1 MGEVLRNSASDPG
14 GKGRA
19 DTGDGELR
27 GRRSLQSNLL
37 YGCLIEA
44 AANLAK
50 KHEPAVW
57 QELLDYMSS
66 SRGRIRVWVPLA
78 YPRIHPDAL
87 NEEQRRDEQRRREAN
102 VKIWIA
108 KRDGLID
115 NTPAA
120 VVWPEAEKIVNRLQE
135 ILFLAY
141 QRCEI
146 TIFIVKGMG
155 TKPLSSK
162 VLHTE
167 DVSWCELAFP
177 FDFAEN
183 TVKCD
188 GQPYKVADVVIEV
201 DAATPDPER
210 KEATASAPPAILS
223 RTSPKKS
230 ATYPKIDQAI
240 TATYDKAKAAGEKS
254 PNLIEI
260 IAPVQ
265 AILRAEGYEA
275 SGRQIQKL
283 AAADQHK
290 IRRRKIGP
298 TVANEKR
305 RLQRL
310 GE

>member
-1 MGEVLRNSASDPG
+1 MGEVLRISTSDPG
-14 GKGRA
+14 VKGRA
-19 DTGDGELR
+19 DTGGGELR
-27 GRRSLQSNLL
+27 ERRSLQSNLL

-44 AANLAK
+44 AVNLAK

-66 SRGRIRVWVPLA
+66 TTRGRLRVWFPLA
-78 YPRIHPDAL
+78 HPHIHPDAL
-87 NEEQRRDEQRRREAN
+87 NEEQRREEQRRREAN

-115 NTPAA
+115 DTPAA

-146 TIFIVKGMG
+146 TIFIVKGTG
-155 TKPLSSK
+155 TEPLSSK

-201 DAATPDPER
+201 DAAAPDPER
-210 KEATASAPPAILS
+210 KEATASAPPAIL
-223 RTSPKKS
+223 KS
-230 ATYPKIDQAI
+230 ATYRKIDQAI
-240 TATYDKAKAAGEKS
+240 TATYDEAEAAGEKS
-254 PNLIEI
+254 PNLTEI

-310 GE
+310 EE

>member
-1 MGEVLRNSASDPG
+1 
-14 GKGRA
+14 
-19 DTGDGELR
+19 
-27 GRRSLQSNLL
+27 LQSNLL

-44 AANLAK
+44 AVNLAK

-57 QELLDYMSS
+57 QELLDCMSMQ
-66 SRGRIRVWVPLA
+66 RLRFWFPYA
-78 YPRIHPDAL
+78 YPHIHPDEL
-87 NEEQRRDEQRRREAN
+87 NEEQRREEQRRHEAN
-102 VKIWIA
+102 VKIWLSKKGRMIS
-108 KRDGLID
+108 G
-115 NTPAA
+115 PA
-120 VVWPEAEKIVNRLQE
+120 WPEADKIINRLQE

-141 QRCEI
+141 QRHEI
-146 TIFIVKGMG
+146 TIFVVKGTG
-155 TKPLSSK
+155 TEPLSPK

-183 TVKCD
+183 AVKCD
-188 GQPYKVADVVIEV
+188 GQPYEVADVVIEV
-201 DAATPDPER
+201 DAAAPDPER
-210 KEATASAPPAILS
+210 KEATVSAPPAILS

-240 TATYDKAKAAGEKS
+240 TATYDKAEAAGEKS
-254 PNLIEI
+254 PNLTEI

-265 AILRAEGYEA
+265 AILRAQGYEA

-310 GE
+310 EE

>member
-1 MGEVLRNSASDPG
+1 MGEVLRISASDPG

-19 DTGDGELR
+19 DTGGGELR
-27 GRRSLQSNLL
+27 EHRSLQSNLL

-44 AANLAK
+44 AVNLAK
-50 KHEPAVW
+50 KHKPTVW
-57 QELLDYMSS
+57 QELLDCMSM
-66 SRGRIRVWVPLA
+66 RRLRFWFPYA
-78 YPRIHPDAL
+78 YPHIHPDEL
-87 NEEQRRDEQRRREAN
+87 NEEQRREEHRRHEAN
-102 VKIWIA
+102 VKIWLSKKDKMISE
-108 KRDGLID
+108 
-115 NTPAA
+115 P
-120 VVWPEAEKIVNRLQE
+120 VWPEADKIINRLHE

-141 QRCEI
+141 RRCEI
-146 TIFIVKGMG
+146 TIFIVKGTG
-155 TKPLSSK
+155 TEPLSSK

-167 DVSWCELAFP
+167 GISWCELAFP

-183 TVKCD
+183 AVKCD
-188 GQPYKVADVVIEV
+188 GQPYEVADVVNEV
-201 DAATPDPER
+201 DNAASAPER
-210 KEATASAPPAILS
+210 KEATAPAPPAIVP
-223 RTSPKKS
+223 TSPKKAAS
-230 ATYPKIDQAI
+230 CSKIDQAM
-240 TATYDKAKAAGEKS
+240 TTVFDNAERAGEKS
-254 PNLIEI
+254 PNLTEI

-310 GE
+310 EE